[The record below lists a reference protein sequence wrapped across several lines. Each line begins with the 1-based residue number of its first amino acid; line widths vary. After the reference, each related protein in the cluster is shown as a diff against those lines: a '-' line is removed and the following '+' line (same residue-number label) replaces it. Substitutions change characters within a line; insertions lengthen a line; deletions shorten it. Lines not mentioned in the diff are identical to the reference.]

1 MRKGL
6 LFFITLLLL
15 SPRIYKVY
23 SWDSEAAKFFPLAV
37 GNQWSYHFFNRGGN
51 PIPCYPNTPYDYI
64 ITITN
69 DTLINGHKYYKF
81 SNGDRLRIDSTSMN
95 VYKYFGAGECLVDSL
110 LARKNSTISSCEF
123 SGIVTDTS
131 MVMFGGENRRS
142 INIFAPG
149 YSKRLLHGIGLYFH
163 GGCELGTGFEKQL
176 NGCVI
181 NGIRYGVMLGLTNIS
196 NELADQFSLSQN
208 YPNPFN
214 PATNIK
220 FQIPKSG
227 LVKLTIFDA
236 LGKEVQ
242 TLVNQQL
249 SHGTYSADFDGS
261 NLPSGVYYYRIEA
274 GSFTETKK
282 MVLLK

>member
-1 MRKGL
+1 
-6 LFFITLLLL
+6 
-15 SPRIYKVY
+15 
-23 SWDSEAAKFFPLAV
+23 
-37 GNQWSYHFFNRGGN
+37 
-51 PIPCYPNTPYDYI
+51 
-64 ITITN
+64 
-69 DTLINGHKYYKF
+69 
-81 SNGDRLRIDSTSMN
+81 
-95 VYKYFGAGECLVDSL
+95 
-110 LARKNSTISSCEF
+110 
-123 SGIVTDTS
+123 
-131 MVMFGGENRRS
+131 
-142 INIFAPG
+142 
-149 YSKRLLHGIGLYFH
+149 
-163 GGCELGTGFEKQL
+163 
-176 NGCVI
+176 
-181 NGIRYGVMLGLTNIS
+181 MLGLTNIS